1 MFAQYLALFTSLE
14 HGKTPDNPFPSGE
27 VNRVVQGRHD
37 PSDDDERTVAMAR
50 YLGVDG
56 GGSKTAFALIDD
68 AGSVMARATA
78 PTSYYFNDG
87 FDVVE
92 SLSPRVLR
100 TSARRRASRPPTST
114 RHSSASPATARPAA
128 TSSSS
133 TPFPAGVLGH
143 DRYSCDNDMVCG
155 WAGSLA
161 GEDGINVIS
170 GTGSMT
176 YGERQG
182 VGHRVGGW
190 GELFGDE
197 GSAYW
202 IAAQGLNAFSRMSDG
217 RLPRGPLHAPAQGAP
232 RARRRPRRRQPGDRH
247 VGAATAATIAAL
259 ATTVCRGRP
268 TRATRRPSASS
279 SAAVDELVTLIET
292 TRTLVGFTDEET
304 VPVSYSG
311 GMFSDDG
318 FLELFV
324 TALQRANPPSTTCN
338 VRCSTR
344 RWAPRCTPPST
355 AAIR

>member
-1 MFAQYLALFTSLE
+1 
-14 HGKTPDNPFPSGE
+14 
-27 VNRVVQGRHD
+27 
-37 PSDDDERTVAMAR
+37 VAF

-56 GGSKTAFALIDD
+56 GGSKTALALIDD
-68 AGSVMARATA
+68 GGRVIARATA

-92 SLSPRVLR
+92 KSLSQGVTDICTQAGITPQDIDAAFFGLPGYGE
-100 TSARRRASRPPTST
+100 ASGDIEALNSV
-114 RHSSASPATARPAA
+114 
-128 TSSSS
+128 
-133 TPFPAGVLGH
+133 PAGVLGH

-161 GEDGINVIS
+161 GEDGINVIA

-217 RLPRGPLHAPAQGAP
+217 RMPRGPLHQLMKDRLEVG
-232 RARRRPRRRQPGDRH
+232 GDLDVVSLVIDTWKGNRSK
-247 VGAATAATIAAL
+247 IAAL
-259 ATTVCRGRP
+259 ATTITEAADAGDEAAKHVL
-268 TRATRRPSASS
+268 

-292 TRTLVGFTDEET
+292 TRTLIKFTDDET

-311 GMFSDDG
+311 GMFKHEG
-318 FLELFV
+318 YLQLFV
-324 TALQRANPPSTTCN
+324 TAMQRSPAKYDLQTPRLDPAVGAALYAAKHSGRPLSPAAVQQLSDNDTT
-338 VRCSTR
+338 R
-344 RWAPRCTPPST
+344 
-355 AAIR
+355 

>member
-1 MFAQYLALFTSLE
+1 
-14 HGKTPDNPFPSGE
+14 
-27 VNRVVQGRHD
+27 
-37 PSDDDERTVAMAR
+37 MAR

-68 AGSVMARATA
+68 GGHILARATA

-92 SLSPRVLR
+92 RVLAQGVSDICGQAGID
-100 TSARRRASRPPTST
+100 TAGIDAAFFGLPGYGEASGDI
-114 RHSSASPATARPAA
+114 AA
-128 TSSSS
+128 LDAVPS
-133 TPFPAGVLGH
+133 GVLGH

-182 VGHRVGGW
+182 TGHRVGGW

-202 IAAQGLNAFSRMSDG
+202 VATRGLNAFSRMSDG
-217 RLPRGPLHAPAQGAP
+217 RAPRGPLYDLLKERLGIA
-232 RARRRPRRRQPGDRH
+232 GDLDVVSLVIDTWKGSR
-247 VGAATAATIAAL
+247 GSIAAL
-259 ATTVCRGRP
+259 ATTVCQAAQAGDDAAVRIL
-268 TRATRRPSASS
+268 AD
-279 SAAVDELVTLIET
+279 AVDELVALVET
-292 TRTLVGFTDEET
+292 TRVLVGFTEDET

-311 GMFSDDG
+311 GMFSDRRLLDG
-318 FLELFV
+318 FT
-324 TALQRANPPSTTCN
+324 TALGALPATYDLRQPLLDPAVGAALYAAKHSGHPLSATSVKELAGAATTSEK
-338 VRCSTR
+338 VT
-344 RWAPRCTPPST
+344 TP
-355 AAIR
+355 